1 MQIEDIIK
9 KCNER
14 RILPWQLLSEIYGQ
28 YNTLKD
34 CSVLTNEEHEYAINY
49 NNYNKLENEIL
60 RIYYS
65 DKELEFILIPKAI
78 IVCLSKSKELGK
90 SLNEVCYTWYNKIN
104 KYNYD
109 NIIINWAENSNDKY
123 SFEENIERIFVFG
136 LVNNY

>member
-9 KCNER
+9 KCKEQNV
-14 RILPWQLLSEIYGQ
+14 LPWQLLSEIYGQ
-28 YNTLKD
+28 YDTLKD
-34 CSVLTNEEHEYAINY
+34 CNILTNEEHKYTINY

-78 IVCLSKSKELGK
+78 AVCLSKSKELGK
-90 SLNEVCYTWYNKIN
+90 SLSEVCYDWYNKID

-109 NIIINWAENSNDKY
+109 NIIIN
-123 SFEENIERIFVFG
+123 
-136 LVNNY
+136 